1 MQGGSALVSLLKNPL
16 CSLKVLV
23 LGDCHLGLLGILL
36 ILQALPDCCSLEELN
51 LSANVDFDKHHTPV
65 YDSTVAESPKSA
77 QTNKDISKS
86 SFKTD
91 CDQLEA
97 ADSEDDQ
104 NRIKPAVSGPSD
116 SCMSSCHRN
125 AYNQEIELVQDLST
139 AIGLAKH
146 LKLLDLSMN
155 GFSLETAAML
165 YAAWSK
171 SSRAGLAQRHIQDK
185 IVHLSVLGRKCCGVK
200 SCCRRD

>member
-23 LGDCHLGLLGILL
+23 VGNCHLGLHGILL

-51 LSANVDFDKHHTPV
+51 LSANVDFDKHHIPV
-65 YDSTVAESPKSA
+65 YDSTMAESLKSV
-77 QTNKDISKS
+77 QTNKDICR
-86 SFKTD
+86 SFNTD

-116 SCMSSCHRN
+116 SCMSSCQRN
-125 AYNQEIELVQDLST
+125 AYNQEVELVQDLST
-139 AIGLAKH
+139 AIGLAKQ

-155 GFSLETAAML
+155 GFSLETAEML
-165 YAAWSK
+165 YVAWSK
-171 SSRAGLAQRHIQDK
+171 SSRSGLAQRHIQDK

-200 SCCRRD
+200 PCCRRD